1 MTIVE
6 KIIIITFIVMAV
18 FFFIDL
24 VGSIILSYL
33 TAKQEVER
41 ERKIDYILEHIET
54 EYEDDIFPE
63 FRGDE

>member
-24 VGSIILSYL
+24 VGSFILSYL

-41 ERKIDYILEHIET
+41 ERKIDYILEHIEA
-54 EYEDDIFPE
+54 EYADEIFPE
-63 FRGDE
+63 FGGKK

>member
-1 MTIVE
+1 MTTVE
-6 KIIIITFIVMAV
+6 KIIIITFIVMAA

-41 ERKIDYILEHIET
+41 ERKIDFILEHIEA
-54 EYEDDIFPE
+54 EYSDEIFSE
-63 FRGDE
+63 FWGEK